1 MWTICK
7 VFIEFIT
14 ILLLLFMFWFFWPQ
28 GMWDLCSP
36 TRDQTYIPCIGRQ
49 SHNHWTVRE
58 VPNLFKIKYSVVTD
72 WTQLEQLS
80 SLYLLPRLMQL
91 ENKLEW
97 KQLLR

>member
-1 MWTICK
+1 
-7 VFIEFIT
+7 
-14 ILLLLFMFWFFWPQ
+14 
-28 GMWDLCSP
+28 MWDLSSP

-49 SHNHWTVRE
+49 SHNQWTVRE
-58 VPNLFKIKYSVVTD
+58 VPKLFKIKYSVVTD

-80 SLYLLPRLMQL
+80 SLYLLPSLMLL